1 MKTQTA
7 NGDSYQLVSRL
18 SLKNPQKF
26 LNFQAY
32 IKGWIKINGFECL
45 GRKGNLEDRQSWFEL
60 CEPMIKHRDIFNTL
74 NTKNALLTFCFLS
87 PSTGNDV
94 FFETLRFVQSECW
107 DHNFEANHWREEE
120 SNITA
125 QKHTQA
131 FTYKPFVFVQQKSPA
146 SDLDSNFI
154 YEPQISP
161 QNQSSTIFTFMGES

>member
-1 MKTQTA
+1 MGSSKRKWESYRAHKWRDKNSQWWFLKTRFTP
-7 NGDSYQLVSRL
+7 LF
-18 SLKNPQKF
+18 LKNPQKF

-45 GRKGNLEDRQSWFEL
+45 GRKGSLEDQQSWFEL

-125 QKHTQA
+125 QKH
-131 FTYKPFVFVQQKSPA
+131 
-146 SDLDSNFI
+146 NH
-154 YEPQISP
+154 
-161 QNQSSTIFTFMGES
+161 SSKAHSSFHV